1 MGGRNLTH
9 RQGDILT
16 MGGLL
21 QFLCISPLPRFWES
35 KWQGKQY
42 FNILALATSK
52 DAKGCQE
59 ASFQLGDKTGRAAV
73 CGLCNVAQGLWG
85 GLRDPRVWDV
95 NE

>member
-16 MGGLL
+16 MDGLL
-21 QFLCISPLPRFWES
+21 QFLCVSPHPRFWES
-35 KWQGKQY
+35 KWPGKHY

-59 ASFQLGDKTGRAAV
+59 ARFQLGDKTGRGAA
-73 CGLCNVAQGLWG
+73 CGLCNVAQGLWE
-85 GLRDPRVWDV
+85 GLQDPRAWAV